1 MATPAPVPP
10 AKSSD
15 DTDDAPQLSKS
26 AAVFVTL
33 VAFAGAI
40 LATIDVFI
48 NGWLAALAHVGWFIG
63 IFLTIALVLGVF
75 LAFVLGSRQTTGS
88 SAPATTP

>member
-1 MATPAPVPP
+1 MSTPAPMPP
-10 AKSSD
+10 VKSD

-26 AAVFVTL
+26 AAVLVTL

-40 LATIDVFI
+40 LATVDVFV

-75 LAFVLGSRQTTGS
+75 LAFVLGSRQTARS
-88 SAPATTP
+88 SAPAGTP